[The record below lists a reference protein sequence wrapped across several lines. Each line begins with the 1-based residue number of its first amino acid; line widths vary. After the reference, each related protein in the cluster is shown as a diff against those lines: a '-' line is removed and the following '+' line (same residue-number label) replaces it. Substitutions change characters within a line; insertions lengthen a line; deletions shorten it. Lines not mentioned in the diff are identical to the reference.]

1 MRRKDKPGSFRIIDR
16 GGTHMLSGV
25 KVSGE
30 RVKIPGLTFADAE
43 AIAARLFP
51 TIGMIPNL
59 PLVAPEPFRM
69 ATASPFDDDA
79 FWSSSAAKPSA
90 ETTANLNASMGIKP
104 GPTIPLPSTVLTAE
118 EQEKKAAR
126 AKNAKS
132 LMELIGVA
140 GAAGDIMLGK
150 KACEFFDKD
159 PTINPSPRQ
168 VNDLA
173 DSIKETLT
181 GWFGDREIK
190 PWQMMMLLAI
200 GIPAAMVIQA
210 KPAKPK
216 DKTLPES
223 AGLKSVL

>member
-1 MRRKDKPGSFRIIDR
+1 MRRKDKPGSYRIVDR

-30 RVKIPGLTFADAE
+30 RVKIPGLTRDDAE

-51 TIGMIPNL
+51 TIGGIPNM
-59 PLVAPEPFRM
+59 PLLAPEPFRM

-79 FWSSSAAKPSA
+79 FWSSTAAKPTP
-90 ETTANLNASMGIKP
+90 EVTASLNASMGIKP
-104 GPTIPLPSTVLTAE
+104 GPTIPLPATVLTAE

-132 LMELIGVA
+132 LMELVGVA
-140 GAAGDIMLGK
+140 GAAGDVMLGK

-159 PTINPSPRQ
+159 PSVNPSPRQ

-216 DKTLPES
+216 AALAES
-223 AGLKSVL
+223 PTGLKSVL